1 MMLLGQQAG
10 APAAE
15 DAYQGNIP
23 VERNRHRGTG
33 EATYDDYSVN
43 NVPAVTGRQAD
54 IKETEEASDRRGMF
68 GMKGTLR
75 DVIGLV
81 GDAFLVQ
88 SGNRP
93 MYAPQRQGERISDAW
108 AGASEDPIAA
118 AERVGYYDAGMG
130 QDLLQEAQQTQL
142 RQQQQQSLAE
152 GRQSLAEDR
161 DFKQYEKARLM
172 IGGLLNTPGAVQ
184 DGQISPQALAQAG
197 RIARSAGMTLEEFML
212 AEGMSEE
219 DVRDYAMSVLDPY
232 KQERLEDYDVGLQ
245 QGQQRADASTMNAQS
260 SRIRANR
267 PPAGRNPPQPT
278 RASILADIM
287 RKPASQRTA
296 EEQAFITRETQPSS
310 SSRTRAPRPLPGAKK
325 VTTSNGRTFTVK
337 EN

>member
-33 EATYDDYSVN
+33 GAAYDDYSLN

-54 IKETEEASDRRGMF
+54 IAQTEEASDRRGMF

-88 SGNRP
+88 SGNNP
-93 MYAPQRQGERISDAW
+93 MYAPTRQRERISDAW
-108 AGASEDPIAA
+108 AGASEKPIAA

-130 QDLLQEAQQTQL
+130 QNLLQEAQQTQL

-161 DFKQYEKARLM
+161 KFKQYERARIML
-172 IGGLLNTPGAVQ
+172 GGLLNTPGAVQ
-184 DGQISPQALAQAG
+184 DGQISPQALAQAE
-197 RIARSAGMTLEEFML
+197 RIARSVDNMTLEEFMI

-219 DVRDYAMSVLDPY
+219 DVRNYAMSVLDPY

-245 QGQQRADASTMNAQS
+245 QGQQRADAATSQAQS
-260 SRIRANR
+260 SRTRANR

-278 RASILADIM
+278 RASMLSEFLRIP
-287 RKPASQRTA
+287 PAQRTP
-296 EEQAFITRETQPSS
+296 EQQAFIARETQPSGS
-310 SSRTRAPRPLPGAKK
+310 ASTGRRPSGS
-325 VTTSNGRTFTVK
+325 TTSRFRPASN
-337 EN
+337 